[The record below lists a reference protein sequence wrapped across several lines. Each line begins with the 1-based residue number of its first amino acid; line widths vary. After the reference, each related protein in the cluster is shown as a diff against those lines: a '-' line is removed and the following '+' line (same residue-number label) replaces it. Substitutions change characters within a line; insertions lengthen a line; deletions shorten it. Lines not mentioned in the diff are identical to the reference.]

1 MIRRSRISVKPN
13 IRPGGR
19 GLPSSQETKTTSD
32 SQPEPVEK
40 ESQKEESI
48 CEPSTTVSS
57 IPEGEPEGKQS
68 CIEEKDQP
76 STDVLV
82 FQFAVGTTSQTEHAS
97 FKSSNTSTIQRRK
110 RISALPNLAKPR
122 TAHAASIPAAKKD
135 LAPQPPSEVLPN
147 SIPSN
152 ENSSSLL
159 KCNELKKTNGNTPAK
174 SPSRRTSVGKQQ
186 VKVPNKRTDTTEET
200 ESLSGTCVVPGNS
213 DETKV
218 VESHKVQSLASVEN
232 AKTQVSS
239 FSGESSQKINTALSA
254 VKPQLSS
261 DRERIHKAR
270 KLREMLKNELRN
282 EKLKLKKKTPAFDAC
297 VPLDRTKMTMR
308 DFIYY
313 LPDSNPMQSSLDDEQ
328 RVLDK
333 GIGPSLTI
341 EPEKV
346 TLESPEKAAEDDEE
360 ELDNEENVQEDQ
372 LLVPRVKVA
381 EDGSIIID
389 EESLT
394 VEVQRTKGPN
404 VVEEKDPIFER
415 GSMTTYSSFRKSS
428 YTKPW
433 SNKETD
439 MFFLAISMVG
449 TDFSMIGQLF
459 PHRARTEIKNKF
471 KKEERAN
478 SWRID
483 KAFREKKP
491 FDIEFFSQLLEK
503 VRAEDEKMMNSK
515 IKSSK
520 IKPAKGKPKAKK
532 NSSKLVKPDSL
543 ECNASEEE
551 DGTTAEKEN
560 ENSLN
565 TKDLEGEGIASSQAA
580 VKKRRVKKR
589 SKSLKESAD
598 IATSEEV
605 KSKEPMNNE
614 QNEQMGSCLE
624 IEDEVLDVMPPL
636 EDFTGEQ
643 LLDSIVSETSQK
655 TNKEND
661 NDDVACPSDE
671 TLGEKPKRRQRL
683 QKPKPCLASAGRKRA
698 KASLDTQAKPEKS
711 LDLLDVK
718 DNAPEDISTCAPP
731 SSMTVTKQK
740 IKGSKRRED
749 SDSDAE
755 EEDDCG
761 LIDIHEQMLNKPTR
775 SGRIPKLV
783 SHLVNV
789 EDDDQLEDVPPV
801 SPPVLETSPKNKT
814 KGRPVQKSSS
824 DKIRGKSEVLKKKQK
839 PGKVTLVT
847 LRASV
852 QDEEIE
858 DDVDES
864 YMDEEASFSVN
875 SEDVNKIPA
884 FVPVGLRSPAI
895 LPMQVEETMEELEIV
910 VNVPEIHCVVE
921 PEQVHQYDVASD
933 KSLEKN
939 PEEEGVISAENHLE
953 YEVDVTDCLKPT
965 DSQAGTLTLNDGNTE
980 AAMTLLAMRNPM
992 RQPHSPIVAD
1002 KTTPGSS
1009 HDNVYSVAEDSP
1021 QPKNCF
1027 PVNTEEQLNEIPML
1041 DTNQT
1046 VEISADSIEENVDDA
1061 GKPQTLASASD
1072 TCHVVTLQELGKETC
1087 VTDCSRQ
1094 SYSNNPQFDSCF
1106 GSSSAAPLNITVSEE
1121 HLVVPTL
1128 HLENNK
1134 DQVLVLEK
1142 EEAVVITNE
1151 KTLEESNA
1159 LHTQNRNRTHHRR
1172 SHFPKPKP
1180 NLAVASRRLLTRQPK
1195 SDVLKVDTG
1204 DESSEPQ
1211 ESTESDSVPEVQ
1223 SDIVGKEASN
1233 EVTNITVT
1241 VSTSSEILSKTETK
1255 TVNDISEEFHVINQD
1270 LSQTRV
1276 NNHSDLEVLSNR
1288 MAVENSC
1295 TPLSNSSIDGQH
1307 INTDSSNISSMDI
1320 AVVESTQVA
1329 EGPDEKSI
1337 KQPFSGV
1344 MTFLSSDDA
1353 LSRASNDHT
1362 PCISEKSSDPGT
1374 SSMNRSSTRRCRFPK
1389 PKPNLCKAGLQRR
1402 SKSSQSDL
1410 QLDNDEALEDT
1421 TPANNSK
1428 PLVEMCS
1435 PPNKDMK
1442 NDSITLKCD
1451 ALEDQSRQCNAVKCP
1466 KEEKS
1471 LEDISRLQDEENEP
1485 LRENII
1491 QPCIEETK
1499 FVASSNEEEI
1509 ISASVTQQNEAIPAT
1524 NGSQQEEQTFILT
1537 LFEIPPAELDPYE
1550 DDTTNLNTITA
1561 EILTPPLC
1569 VDVLPCEPA
1578 IQHLESSTT
1587 EVMPT
1592 MPECSS
1598 DTVIES
1604 GCSDQSAQWS
1614 ETCLKRKFEQETD
1627 SMEQCSKKSLL
1638 ATEQVENEE
1647 HHHVVYDKT
1656 MESFLS
1662 VDTEQILDLED
1673 NQNENKYVNNVLEPV
1688 ETLNEDIGPTGGEEP
1703 RLQSKKKSS
1712 EKSRSDR
1719 SWIKSKTSK
1728 KAEDTVRTSRRI
1740 SKSAPHLVM
1749 PVTASLKDGA
1759 DHMPDLDLAPPAE
1772 ETAQSVLVDV
1782 SEPTAE
1788 DKNSHKNDP
1797 CSSKVGNKAADVPSV
1812 SATSLVRPG
1821 RKPRGFLSFISN
1833 KSDSDAA
1840 LHVKTQ
1846 RKATLKPVVNTIGG
1860 DRKRTSSLLT
1870 SSSDTDSVTLSPPQA
1885 VKVRLSSPDSCTKT
1899 QPEGS
1904 SLQTSFSPGSVK
1916 EDTIHEKESETDEE
1930 PTKVSQYFF
1939 SDIFTEVDEP
1949 D

>member
-32 SQPEPVEK
+32 SQLEPPEK
-40 ESQKEESI
+40 ESLKEESI

-76 STDVLV
+76 STDI
-82 FQFAVGTTSQTEHAS
+82 AVGTTSQTEHAS
-97 FKSSNTSTIQRRK
+97 VKSCNTSTIQRRK

-122 TAHAASIPAAKKD
+122 TAHAASIPATKKE

-152 ENSSSLL
+152 ENSSSLP

-174 SPSRRTSVGKQQ
+174 SPGRRASVGKQQ
-186 VKVPNKRTDTTEET
+186 VKVPNKRTDTTEVT
-200 ESLSGTCVVPGNS
+200 ESLSGTCVIPGNS

-218 VESHKVQSLASVEN
+218 VESHKVQSLTSVEN
-232 AKTQVSS
+232 AETQVSS
-239 FSGESSQKINTALSA
+239 FSGESSEKINTALST

-261 DRERIHKAR
+261 DRERILKAR

-282 EKLKLKKKTPAFDAC
+282 EKLKLKKKTPVFDAC

-394 VEVQRTKGPN
+394 VEVLRTKGPN

-459 PHRARTEIKNKF
+459 PHRPRTEIKNKF

-503 VRAEDEKMMNSK
+503 VCAEDEKMINSK
-515 IKSSK
+515 MKSSK

-532 NSSKLVKPDSL
+532 NSSKPVKPDSL

-551 DGTTAEKEN
+551 DGMTAEKEN

-565 TKDLEGEGIASSQAA
+565 TKDLEGEGIASSQGA
-580 VKKRRVKKR
+580 VKKRCVKKR
-589 SKSLKESAD
+589 SKSLKESTD
-598 IATSEEV
+598 IASPEEV

-655 TNKEND
+655 TSKEND
-661 NDDVACPSDE
+661 KDDVACPSDE

-683 QKPKPCLASAGRKRA
+683 QKPKPCIASAGRKRA
-698 KASLDTQAKPEKS
+698 KASLDTQAKSEKP

-749 SDSDAE
+749 SDSNAE

-761 LIDIHEQMLNKPTR
+761 LIDIQEQMLNKPTR

-783 SHLVNV
+783 SRLVHL

-824 DKIRGKSEVLKKKQK
+824 DKIRGKTEYLKKKQK

-858 DDVDES
+858 DEVDES
-864 YMDEEASFSVN
+864 YMDEEASYSVN

-895 LPMQVEETMEELEIV
+895 LPVQVEETMEELEIV

-933 KSLEKN
+933 ESVEKN
-939 PEEEGVISAENHLE
+939 PEEEGIIPTENHLE
-953 YEVDVTDCLKPT
+953 CEVDVTDCLKPT

-1002 KTTPGSS
+1002 KTSPGSS
-1009 HDNVYSVAEDSP
+1009 EDNVYSVAEDSP
-1021 QPKNCF
+1021 QPKNCI
-1027 PVNTEEQLNEIPML
+1027 PVNAEKQLNEIPML
-1041 DTNQT
+1041 DTNQA
-1046 VEISADSIEENVDDA
+1046 VESSGDSIEENVDDT
-1061 GKPQTLASASD
+1061 GKPQTLASATD
-1072 TCHVVTLQELGKETC
+1072 TCHVVTFQEQGKETC

-1106 GSSSAAPLNITVSEE
+1106 GSSSGAPLNITVSEE

-1128 HLENNK
+1128 HLEDNK
-1134 DQVLVLEK
+1134 DQVLVPEK
-1142 EEAVVITNE
+1142 EESVAITNE

-1159 LHTQNRNRTHHRR
+1159 LHTQSSNHTHHRR

-1180 NLAVASRRLLTRQPK
+1180 NLAVASRRLLTRQTK
-1195 SDVLKVDTG
+1195 SNVLKVDMG
-1204 DESSEPQ
+1204 DESTEPQ

-1223 SDIVGKEASN
+1223 SDIVGKKASN
-1233 EVTNITVT
+1233 EVTNVTVT

-1255 TVNDISEEFHVINQD
+1255 IVNDISETHISEEFHVINQD

-1276 NNHSDLEVLSNR
+1276 NNHSDIEALSNR

-1295 TPLSNSSIDGQH
+1295 TLLSNSSIDGQL
-1307 INTDSSNISSMDI
+1307 INTDSSDISSMDN

-1337 KQPFSGV
+1337 KQP
-1344 MTFLSSDDA
+1344 LSSDDV

-1362 PCISEKSSDPGT
+1362 PCISEESSDPGT
-1374 SSMNRSSTRRCRFPK
+1374 SSRNGSLTRRHRFPK

-1410 QLDNDEALEDT
+1410 LLDNDEALEDT
-1421 TPANNSK
+1421 TPASNSK

-1442 NDSITLKCD
+1442 NNSVTLKCD
-1451 ALEDQSRQCNAVKCP
+1451 AQEDQSRQCNAVKYL

-1471 LEDISRLQDEENEP
+1471 LEDLRSQLPDEEKEP
-1485 LRENII
+1485 LRENIL

-1499 FVASSNEEEI
+1499 LVASSNEEEI

-1537 LFEIPPAELDPYE
+1537 LFEIPHAELHPYE
-1550 DDTTNLNTITA
+1550 DDTTTLNTITA

-1578 IQHLESSTT
+1578 MQHLESSAT

-1592 MPECSS
+1592 MPECLSN
-1598 DTVIES
+1598 TLRES
-1604 GCSDQSAQWS
+1604 VCSDLSAQWS

-1662 VDTEQILDLED
+1662 VDTEHILDQED
-1673 NQNENKYVNNVLEPV
+1673 NQNENEYVNNVLEPV

-1712 EKSRSDR
+1712 EKSRAGR

-1728 KAEDTVRTSRRI
+1728 KAEDTVRTSRRL
-1740 SKSAPHLVM
+1740 SKSTPHLVM
-1749 PVTASLKDGA
+1749 PVTANLKDGA
-1759 DHMPDLDLAPPAE
+1759 DHMPHLDLVPPAE
-1772 ETAQSVLVDV
+1772 ETAQSILVDV

-1797 CSSKVGNKAADVPSV
+1797 CTSKVGNKAADVPSV

-1840 LHVKTQ
+1840 SHVKTQ

-1860 DRKRTSSLLT
+1860 DRKRTSSLLA
-1870 SSSDTDSVTLSPPQA
+1870 SSSDTDSCTLSPPQA
-1885 VKVRLSSPDSCTKT
+1885 VKVRLSSSDSCTKT